1 MRFYGNRDKG
11 LIIYMKKSKNMAHA
25 IEKYN
30 SMKAYLLE
38 EAVALVQDMKYSKF
52 DESVDLAIK
61 LGVDPRHAE
70 ENIRVTTPLPHGT
83 GKSVKVL
90 VLTEGP
96 KEKEA
101 QEAGADFVGN
111 KDFLTKIK
119 NGWTDVDKIVATPDM
134 MGELGK
140 LGKILGPKGLMPNPK
155 SGTVTMDVVRAVK
168 DLKAGQVELRV
179 ESNGIVHVSCGKV
192 SFQKEQLIENIS
204 KIHDTIMK
212 ARPSSVKGQYLEKVA
227 ISSTM
232 GPSIIIDHLAI
243 G

>member
-1 MRFYGNRDKG
+1 
-11 LIIYMKKSKNMAHA
+11 MKKSKNMVNAT
-25 IEKYN
+25 KKFD

-38 EAVALVQDMKYSKF
+38 EAVALVKDMKYSKF
-52 DESVDLAIK
+52 DESVDLAIM

-70 ENIRVTTPLPHGT
+70 ENIRITTPLPHGT

-101 QEAGADFVGN
+101 EEAGADFVGN

-155 SGTVTMDVVRAVK
+155 SGTVTMDVVKAVK

-192 SFQKEQLIENIS
+192 SFEKEQLVENIA
-204 KIHDTIMK
+204 KIHDVIMK
-212 ARPSSVKGQYLEKVA
+212 ARPSSVKGQYLEKIS

-232 GPSIIIDHLAI
+232 GPSVIIDHLAI

>member
-1 MRFYGNRDKG
+1 
-11 LIIYMKKSKNMAHA
+11 MKKSKNMLNAT
-25 IEKYN
+25 EKFDN
-30 SMKAYLLE
+30 MKAYLLE
-38 EAVALVQDMKYSKF
+38 EAVSLVVDMKYSKF

-83 GKSVKVL
+83 GKTVKVL
-90 VLTEGP
+90 VLTEGS

-101 QEAGADFVGN
+101 EEAGADFVGN

-119 NGWTDVDKIVATPDM
+119 NGWTDVDKIVATPNM

-155 SGTVTMDVVRAVK
+155 SGTVTMDVGKAVK

-179 ESNGIVHVSCGKV
+179 ESNGIVHVSCGKI
-192 SFQKEQLIENIS
+192 SFKKEQLVENIS
-204 KIHDTIMK
+204 KIYDAIMK
-212 ARPSSVKGQYLEKVA
+212 ARPSSVKGQYLEKIF

-232 GPSIIIDHLAI
+232 GPSVIIDHLAI

>member
-1 MRFYGNRDKG
+1 
-11 LIIYMKKSKNMAHA
+11 MKKTKNMLNAS
-25 IEKYN
+25 KKFD

-38 EAVALVQDMKYSKF
+38 EAVSLVKDMKYSKF

-83 GKSVKVL
+83 GKTVKVL

-101 QEAGADFVGN
+101 EEAGADFVGG

-155 SGTVTMDVVRAVK
+155 SGTVTMDVAKAVK

-179 ESNGIVHVSCGKV
+179 ESNGIVHVSCGKI
-192 SFQKEQLIENIS
+192 SFKKEQLVENIA

-212 ARPSSVKGQYLEKVA
+212 VRPSSVKGQYLEKVF

-232 GPSIIIDHLAI
+232 GPSVIIDHLAI